1 MKRGAD
7 WWFWISSLAFV
18 LLSAAAGLR
27 LLYPLDLRVLR
38 AAQSRP
44 SEVLDA
50 AGVIFSVPGGAEY
63 SGAAI
68 LALAAGLVFTGRR
81 TLAGRLLLAFVL
93 TALLELALKTWL
105 PTVPMP
111 SAAARSADPSFII
124 EVTYPF
130 PYPSGHMLRSV
141 ILLGAVYLLW
151 PNRLLRAA
159 IVVALLGVAASRVYI
174 GVHWPS
180 DVIGG
185 ILLGV
190 AGLAWAF
197 KRETSGYRYQQ
208 EKPKPDA

>member
-7 WWFWISSLAFV
+7 WWFWVSFLAFA

-27 LLYPLDLRVLR
+27 LLYPLDVWILHAV
-38 AAQSRP
+38 QSRP

-50 AGVIFSVPGGAEY
+50 AGVLFSVPGGAEY
-63 SGAAI
+63 SGAAM
-68 LALAAGLVFTGRR
+68 LALAAGLYFTGRR
-81 TLAGRLLLAFVL
+81 PLAGRLLLAFAL
-93 TALLELALKTWL
+93 TGLLEVAMKTWL
-105 PTVPMP
+105 PSVPMP
-111 SAAARSADPSFII
+111 LGEARAADPSFII

-141 ILLGAVYLLW
+141 IVLGAVYLLW
-151 PNRLLRAA
+151 PNSLLRAT
-159 IVVALLGVAASRVYI
+159 VVVVLLGVAASRVYI

-185 ILLGV
+185 ILLGI

-197 KRETSGYRYQQ
+197 GERSAGSYQPSA
-208 EKPKPDA
+208 KS